1 MIWLQAPPLLIGV
14 AGGTASGKTT
24 VCRTIAEKMDDER
37 VVIIS
42 MDNFYRPL
50 TPDERANVDG
60 ALHRATNGI
69 PYPRQRRILPCIL
82 HVNVTKSSVL
92 CFPTSEGG
100 RVCCDSSDSQWRGEV
115 ERVILA
121 DTDMAACYNSSVAL

>member
-1 MIWLQAPPLLIGV
+1 MLIGV

-50 TPDERANVDG
+50 SAEERGNVDG
-60 ALHRATNGI
+60 ALPSPWSDALVVRE
-69 PYPRQRRILPCIL
+69 LP
-82 HVNVTKSSVL
+82 
-92 CFPTSEGG
+92 
-100 RVCCDSSDSQWRGEV
+100 
-115 ERVILA
+115 
-121 DTDMAACYNSSVAL
+121 